1 MLVRQ
6 IPALE
11 AVLKKQASP
20 NKFCLC
26 DHFLREAWLQERIPL
41 DVGSLNNVPEATVTL
56 AGHLIESVIGYYL
69 TGISGLDISWF
80 PERTQ
85 EPEVD
90 FVITVGLSR
99 IPLEVKYRHRPV
111 NEQDLRGVRVSVL
124 RRSTTLRSV

>member
-1 MLVRQ
+1 M
-6 IPALE
+6 
-11 AVLKKQASP
+11 
-20 NKFCLC
+20 
-26 DHFLREAWLQERIPL
+26 
-41 DVGSLNNVPEATVTL
+41 TL

-85 EPEVD
+85 VPEVD

-111 NEQDLRGVRVSVL
+111 NEQDLRGVRSFCAQTKYNAPLGLIVTLDEFRFIDDQIVVL
-124 RRSTTLRSV
+124 PAYALLAMR

>member
-1 MLVRQ
+1 MLVRR

-11 AVLKKQASP
+11 AVLKKQSSP

-41 DVGSLNNVPEATVTL
+41 DVEGLNNVPEATMTL

-80 PERTQ
+80 PEQTQ
-85 EPEVD
+85 NQRL
-90 FVITVGLSR
+90 IS
-99 IPLEVKYRHRPV
+99 
-111 NEQDLRGVRVSVL
+111 
-124 RRSTTLRSV
+124 